1 MDNQPKNNFQI
12 IQQSNLEMLNYFN
25 NAFLDNLEQ
34 IQQLKT
40 QVFEI
45 DIKIDELEKTRNLY
59 AFKSTSRK
67 SVFTPT
73 TSDDMESERS
83 KIIDEQ
89 IKDLLSVKESLYTKI
104 QSLELSIN
112 AVKKRLALLNDA
124 ESAINNVAKTV
135 APELLFSTDNDEEGD
150 FEFVRDSAQDTLSS
164 HGYNILML
172 DAFEKAF
179 YSTLI
184 DRNIKDGVVSMHHKL
199 EMLSYLLSTDINRAK
214 ITLQELVN
222 NSKKIIEAV
231 DDVNGKL
238 DSKINS
244 SQPIWNVMDEFIMQ
258 QRDKHPECII
268 DANIECTDY
277 ETNLHPVFTINLIS
291 LLNIFFDNIFKH
303 SNANNINFRLSISA
317 NKVDAY
323 ISDNGVGID
332 PDYLT
337 KSPWYSSLHKAHEII
352 YLLGGTLIITGDIIS
367 GTTIRFDFPIQE

>member
-45 DIKIDELEKTRNLY
+45 DIKIDELEKTRNIY

-303 SNANNINFRLSISA
+303 SNANKIKFRLSISA